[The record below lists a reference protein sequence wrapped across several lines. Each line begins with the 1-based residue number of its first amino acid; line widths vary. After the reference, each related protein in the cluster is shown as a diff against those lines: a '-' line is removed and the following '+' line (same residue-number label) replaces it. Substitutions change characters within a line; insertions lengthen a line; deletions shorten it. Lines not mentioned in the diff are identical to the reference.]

1 MAATL
6 LVLAGACL
14 LLFIVLKAAPSDNHR
29 FLRLERGGNGG
40 HLEAVESKKAYDVSS
55 FGEYA
60 RWLGSAA
67 TGDFGLSVS
76 LRKGTEV
83 SELIFPAVRESFV
96 LLVAGMSLAVLI
108 ALLMAVW
115 RFKSPVSPTG
125 RVASY
130 LLMFFSSIPVFLYV
144 YALVSAGNRAIA
156 WGAGEGYWGIPEWFP
171 LPVTPALIPWLMAA
185 LILAVGDGGLM
196 DLMQRFLS
204 ELNLAGSGEHLT
216 GARAIGLSVPM
227 EIARGFIPGAVSH
240 IARRVSFF
248 LGSMVVLEATMAWPG
263 LGYLAWRAAGERD
276 MPVLLGSALVMAATI
291 RLAAI
296 INGLLG
302 YAADPR
308 RRSA

>member
-1 MAATL
+1 M
-6 LVLAGACL
+6 LAGACL
-14 LLFIVLKAAPSDNHR
+14 LLFLVLKAAPSDNHR
-29 FLRLERGGNGG
+29 FLRLERGGDGG
-40 HLEAVESKKAYDVSS
+40 RAEAVETRKVYDVSS
-55 FGEYA
+55 FTEYA
-60 RWLGSAA
+60 EWLGSAA

-76 LRKGTEV
+76 LRKGTPA
-83 SELIFPAVRESFV
+83 SDLIFPALRESFT
-96 LLVAGMSLAVLI
+96 LLVAGMSMAVLI
-108 ALLMAVW
+108 AFLMAVW
-115 RFKSPVSPTG
+115 RATAPLSTSG
-125 RVASY
+125 RLVSY

-144 YALVSAGNRAIA
+144 YLLVFAGNRTIA
-156 WGAGEGYWGIPEWFP
+156 WGAGEGYWDIPKWFP
-171 LPVTPALIPWLMAA
+171 LPVTSALIPWLMAA

-216 GARAIGLSVPM
+216 GARALGLSVPM
-227 EIARGFIPGAVSH
+227 EIARGFLPGAVSH

-248 LGSMVVLEATMAWPG
+248 MGSMVVLEATLAWPG

-291 RLAAI
+291 RLVSIA
-296 INGLLG
+296 NGLMG